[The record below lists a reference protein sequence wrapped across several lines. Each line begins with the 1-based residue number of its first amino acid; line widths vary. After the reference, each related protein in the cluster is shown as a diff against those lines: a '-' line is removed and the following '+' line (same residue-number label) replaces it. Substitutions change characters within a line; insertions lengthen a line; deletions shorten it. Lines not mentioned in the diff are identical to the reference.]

1 MAYRTYTTEAIVCG
15 SRDSYTSDRSY
26 LLFTEEAGMLWASA
40 RSVREEK
47 SKQRFALQD
56 FSQIRVSLVKGKS
69 GWRIG
74 SVESIENAFM
84 LADSQPARAG
94 VASVV
99 KLLRRLVHGE
109 EEVRGAYVD
118 TRDVL
123 QHIPRVGTDDIT
135 NLVEH
140 YTLRLLTTLGYIAH
154 NKDYA
159 DLVADET
166 WLQSPVVLP
175 GVAKKAIQ
183 AGLEASHL

>member
-1 MAYRTYTTEAIVCG
+1 MSYKTYTTEAIVCG

-26 LLFTEEAGMLWASA
+26 LLFTKEAGMLWASA

-56 FSQIRVSLVKGKS
+56 FALIRVSLVKGKS

-74 SVESIENAFM
+74 SVESIKNAF
-84 LADSQPARAG
+84 LTADTQPARAG

-109 EEVRGAYVD
+109 EVVRAAYVD

-123 QHIPRVGTDDIT
+123 QHIPRVDPEDVTYIVD
-135 NLVEH
+135 H
-140 YTLRLLTTLGYIAH
+140 FTLRLLAELGYIASRAEYAAYLDS
-154 NKDYA
+154 KD
-159 DLVADET
+159 
-166 WLQSPVVLP
+166 WLAAPAPLP
-175 GVAKKAIQ
+175 AMAQKAI
-183 AGLEASHL
+183 ADGLEASHL